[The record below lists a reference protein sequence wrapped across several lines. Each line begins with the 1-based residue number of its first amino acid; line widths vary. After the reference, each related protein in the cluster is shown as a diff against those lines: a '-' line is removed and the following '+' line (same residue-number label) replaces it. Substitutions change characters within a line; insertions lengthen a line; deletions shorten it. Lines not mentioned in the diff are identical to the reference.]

1 VTPSATPAEP
11 FGEGDGLFRELA
23 DTAPVLIWTSG
34 TDAKCNFFNQVW
46 LDFTGR
52 TMEQELGE
60 GWTEGV
66 HPDDLNHCLGVYL
79 DSFERREPFEIEYR
93 LRRYDGEYRWV
104 LDRGRPR
111 TIGGRFEGYIGSC
124 IDIHDRKQAEERL
137 RESELRFR
145 DMADS
150 APVMLWTSDVHG
162 SITFVNRR
170 WLEFTGRALEEELGS
185 SFDVGV
191 HPDDAETVVSSWE
204 RASADRLPW
213 AREYRLLR
221 ADGDYRWILDQGV
234 PHFEAGRFTGY
245 VGTAIDIHERRTIES
260 ELRRLLTR
268 EHTIAETLQ
277 RSLLPASLP
286 EIEGVAMAAR
296 YLPAAEGAAV
306 GGDWYDAMPLPDGRV
321 AIVVGDV
328 VGHGLRA
335 AAAMGQLRNA
345 FRAYALSADSP
356 AEVLGAA
363 NRLVEAAGEGEQVM
377 ATAVLLMVD
386 RRSGEITYTNAGH
399 PPPLILDR
407 EGARFLEGG
416 RSVPLGASDSAVFHQ
431 GSARLSDSATLL
443 LYTDGLVERRGEGLA
458 ERLDQLAD
466 AAVAARP
473 DAGLEDLCDALLG
486 SAFATER
493 PRDDVALIAVRA
505 EPLDANRVTVTLPA
519 EPTAIAQLRRRLG
532 RFLDSA
538 GAGENERYEIL
549 LSVSEAAG
557 NAVEHAYGPAD
568 ASFEVELAV
577 DSGEVVADVRD
588 SGRWRP
594 RRTEERGRG
603 LKIMRGLMDS
613 VEVDEGEGGTVVSL
627 RRRLKGR

>member
-1 VTPSATPAEP
+1 
-11 FGEGDGLFRELA
+11 
-23 DTAPVLIWTSG
+23 
-34 TDAKCNFFNQVW
+34 
-46 LDFTGR
+46 
-52 TMEQELGE
+52 
-60 GWTEGV
+60 
-66 HPDDLNHCLGVYL
+66 
-79 DSFERREPFEIEYR
+79 
-93 LRRYDGEYRWV
+93 
-104 LDRGRPR
+104 
-111 TIGGRFEGYIGSC
+111 
-124 IDIHDRKQAEERL
+124 
-137 RESELRFR
+137 
-145 DMADS
+145 
-150 APVMLWTSDVHG
+150 
-162 SITFVNRR
+162 
-170 WLEFTGRALEEELGS
+170 
-185 SFDVGV
+185 
-191 HPDDAETVVSSWE
+191 
-204 RASADRLPW
+204 
-213 AREYRLLR
+213 
-221 ADGDYRWILDQGV
+221 
-234 PHFEAGRFTGY
+234 
-245 VGTAIDIHERRTIES
+245 
-260 ELRRLLTR
+260 
-268 EHTIAETLQ
+268 
-277 RSLLPASLP
+277 
-286 EIEGVAMAAR
+286 
-296 YLPAAEGAAV
+296 
-306 GGDWYDAMPLPDGRV
+306 
-321 AIVVGDV
+321 
-328 VGHGLRA
+328 
-335 AAAMGQLRNA
+335 
-345 FRAYALSADSP
+345 
-356 AEVLGAA
+356 
-363 NRLVEAAGEGEQVM
+363 
-377 ATAVLLMVD
+377 
-386 RRSGEITYTNAGH
+386 
-399 PPPLILDR
+399 
-407 EGARFLEGG
+407 
-416 RSVPLGASDSAVFHQ
+416 VPLGASDSAVFHQ
-431 GSARLSDSATLL
+431 ASARLSDSATLL